1 MSFDDQTYS
10 RIASYLNNEMNE
22 AEKAAFEVQLENDA
36 ELASFVDT
44 FSTLEGVYN
53 EDKWTVKSNATIAEV
68 KALANA
74 FRADDVADVSKK
86 IRAIQQHTT
95 NQETTSRSRKSYF
108 YYISSAVAIAAVC
121 TLFYFSFM
129 QSITADDAFEQ
140 YHDWASLPSFQTKS
154 DTNNNLAKASTLFQE
169 EKYQEA
175 LSIFT
180 TYAQESATYN
190 PQIQLYIG
198 VSHMELENYQEALQT
213 FNQLQNSN
221 TVDDHKAYWYTALT
235 YLKQNDAENAK
246 KVLKTLVENPS
257 NYNYEK
263 AKELLKKLK

>member
-10 RIASYLNNEMNE
+10 RIASYLNNEMSD
-22 AEKAAFEVQLENDA
+22 AEKANFEVQLKNDA

-44 FSTLEGVYN
+44 FSTLEGVYD
-53 EDKWTVKSNATIAEV
+53 EDKWTVKSNATIEEV

-74 FRADDVADVSKK
+74 FRADDVMDVSKK
-86 IRAIQQHTT
+86 IRGIQQHANEEKATT
-95 NQETTSRSRKSYF
+95 NRKSYF
-108 YYISSAVAIAAVC
+108 YYISSAVAIAAIC

-129 QSITADDAFEQ
+129 QSISADDAFEQ

-154 DTNNNLAKASTLFQE
+154 DTNNHLAKASVLFQE

-175 LSIFT
+175 LTIFT
-180 TYAQESATYN
+180 TYAKESDTYN

-198 VSHMELENYQEALQT
+198 ISYLELENYHEALQT
-213 FNQLQNSN
+213 FDQLLQSN
-221 TVDDHKAYWYTALT
+221 TVDHHKAYWYTALT
-235 YLKQNDAENAK
+235 YLKQNDAESAK
-246 KVLKTLVENPS
+246 KVLKVLVENPT